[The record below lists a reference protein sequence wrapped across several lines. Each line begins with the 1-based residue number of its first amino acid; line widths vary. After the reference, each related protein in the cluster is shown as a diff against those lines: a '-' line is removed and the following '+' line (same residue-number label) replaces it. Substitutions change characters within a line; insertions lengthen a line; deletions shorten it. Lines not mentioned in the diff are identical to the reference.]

1 MDNQIFR
8 EKSIKRISSPEELN
22 KYLRVTNPGIWA
34 VLLAVIVLL
43 GGLIVWASVGTLET
57 KVDAEAVVSD
67 GYVQVT
73 VAGDKAGLVQA
84 DMPLIIDGN
93 ETVLDDVKTDEYGRA
108 VGMAVLNVPDGRY
121 NAEVVIERIAPI
133 SFLIRSKGQ

>member
-22 KYLRVTNPGIWA
+22 KYLRVTSPGIWA
-34 VLLAVIVLL
+34 VLCAVIVLL
-43 GGLIVWASVGTLET
+43 AGLIVWASVGTLET

-73 VAGDKAGLVQA
+73 VAGDKAGLVTE

-108 VGMAVLNVPDGRY
+108 VGMAVLNLPDGRY
-121 NAEVVIERIAPI
+121 NAEVVIERITPI
-133 SFLIRSKGQ
+133 SFLIRGKNQ

>member
-43 GGLIVWASVGTLET
+43 RQRS
-57 KVDAEAVVSD
+57 
-67 GYVQVT
+67 
-73 VAGDKAGLVQA
+73 
-84 DMPLIIDGN
+84 MPKQSSA
-93 ETVLDDVKTDEYGRA
+93 TAMCR
-108 VGMAVLNVPDGRY
+108 
-121 NAEVVIERIAPI
+121 
-133 SFLIRSKGQ
+133 

>member
-1 MDNQIFR
+1 M
-8 EKSIKRISSPEELN
+8 
-22 KYLRVTNPGIWA
+22 
-34 VLLAVIVLL
+34 
-43 GGLIVWASVGTLET
+43 
-57 KVDAEAVVSD
+57 
-67 GYVQVT
+67 T

>member
-73 VAGDKAGLVQA
+73 GAGDKAGLVQA

>member
-43 GGLIVWASVGTLET
+43 CGLIVWASVGTLET

>member
-93 ETVLDDVKTDEYGRA
+93 ETVLDDEKTDEYGRA

>member
-84 DMPLIIDGN
+84 DMPLIIDWN

>member
-67 GYVQVT
+67 GHVQVT

>member
-108 VGMAVLNVPDGRY
+108 VGMADLNVPDGRY